1 MDFDFQSIKGM
12 MDGLDL
18 AALLPRVDSVVD
30 WITLVCRLAILIG
43 PLVLVGMG
51 FAYLFFAP
59 KEANYYFGYRT
70 FFGMGS
76 VTAWR
81 RTQKLAGSLF
91 AIAGSILTLVMMV
104 MAASMGGLEPMD
116 AVWRAAKC
124 LIGQTVTV
132 VSVIILINVITAFT
146 FDYQG
151 AKRRK

>member
-1 MDFDFQSIKGM
+1 MDFDIQSIKNM

-18 AALLPRVDSVVD
+18 AALLPQVDSVVG
-30 WITLVCRLAILIG
+30 WITAVCRFAILIG

-51 FAYLFFAP
+51 LAYLFFAP

-91 AIAGSILTLVMMV
+91 AISGGVMTLLMV
-104 MAASMGGLEPMD
+104 MVAAGMGGMEPMD

-124 LIGQTVTV
+124 LAGQTAV
-132 VSVIILINVITAFT
+132 VVLVILAINGITAFT
-146 FDYQG
+146 FNYQG
-151 AKRRK
+151 AKRKK